1 VEDQITDAGGA
12 VFAVYTNGG
21 GTMPIADAFPYISP
35 YFDGSY
41 FTGAMPPISIAFTPY
56 TAVVDMRTG
65 EVLAMDTASAYL
77 SVSDILAAVGAG
89 G

>member
-1 VEDQITDAGGA
+1 MEDQINDAGGA

-21 GTMPIADAFPYISP
+21 APMPIADAFPYISP
-35 YFDGSY
+35 YFAGGY

-56 TAVVDMRTG
+56 SAVIDMRTG
-65 EVLAMDTASAYL
+65 EVIAVDTASAYL
-77 SVSDILAAVGAG
+77 SVSDILAAVGSG